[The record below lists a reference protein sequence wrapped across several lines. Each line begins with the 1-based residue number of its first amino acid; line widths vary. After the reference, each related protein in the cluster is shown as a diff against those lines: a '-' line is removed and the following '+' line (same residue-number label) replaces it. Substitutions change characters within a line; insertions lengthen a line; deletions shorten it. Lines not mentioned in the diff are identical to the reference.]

1 MEEFEF
7 DEEHALDEVLN
18 NTIKELSKV
27 KMRFANESDYVL
39 VNEFRRDNFE
49 FIKEFDYEVYGK
61 YRGEFV
67 MINKEDYNNSI
78 L

>member
-1 MEEFEF
+1 MEEF
-7 DEEHALDEVLN
+7 DEEHALDQVLN

-27 KMRFANESDYVL
+27 KMRFATESDYVII
-39 VNEFRRDNFE
+39 NEFRKDKFE
-49 FIKEFDYEVYGK
+49 FIEEFEYEIYGK
-61 YRGEFV
+61 YRGEYV